1 MKIPVHKGPL
11 SIKSL
16 QNGDQILQ
24 FHRGKMKLIVKE
36 FNKVFEME
44 LSNPNLKEVTQFAKY
59 SDIKAPQKDAIK
71 VFKDGVRVAAPSGKS
86 TYLTLPSDTD
96 NNVAA
101 EETQIVTSGVDAGK
115 LIER

>member
-24 FHRGKMKLIVKE
+24 FHKGKMKLIVKE

-59 SDIKAPQKDAIK
+59 SDVKAPQKNAIK
-71 VFKDGVRVAAPSGKS
+71 IIKEGVRVAKGKNTYFAMPDSGDSAVETGETEQS
-86 TYLTLPSDTD
+86 T
-96 NNVAA
+96 
-101 EETQIVTSGVDAGK
+101 TSGQFIVK
-115 LIER
+115 S